1 MRAIIFRLSIGI
13 QILIGNQI
21 SYGQVSS
28 DSLRTDSIDVITGVA
43 NYLDVYN
50 TKWMTIGSQYDFLSS
65 AFGLLI
71 SNGFDERPLIHF
83 EDFSENLIFKIRG
96 STDFIKDYSIG
107 TDFGW
112 KYPIRH
118 LAIISLGFDQYNY
131 SRKEFY
137 HHDFNVTAENF
148 ITKLDIALRLKI
160 AYQTLN
166 DFKNVGTTLGIRK
179 VILYRKLYSGLS
191 VGYYFDYFTYSAN
204 IQGFVYKNLIGIRL
218 NYERIDKFDFF
229 NVGMIFTFNR

>member
-160 AYQTLN
+160 AYRQHAVTVIAWFCGYLV
-166 DFKNVGTTLGIRK
+166 VG
-179 VILYRKLYSGLS
+179 
-191 VGYYFDYFTYSAN
+191 A
-204 IQGFVYKNLIGIRL
+204 
-218 NYERIDKFDFF
+218 
-229 NVGMIFTFNR
+229 FNRPRFRLTVFVSEFRQLRLPLHVVGHFTDCFNI